1 MIEFIQLNEKK
12 AFIAAVELSK
22 RVKGKENYIALVSE
36 PYTFK
41 NIIRSAPYKS
51 RVINGGAKPRAAI
64 IVNNSLNII
73 AMQQLT
79 TSDCAVGLLSVGS
92 NKILIASVYL
102 DIKEQ
107 VIRPFLENIIKYAN
121 KKNYRLIVGMDSN
134 AHSQLYGH
142 ETNARGEDLEQFII
156 NNALFVENIGL
167 NPTFVTKR
175 GDQTVESIIDVTL
188 SRGLRNM
195 IQNWRVCQ
203 KYNGSDHTLLNSCW
217 GKEWINKRR
226 SDCGT
231 MQIG

>member
-1 MIEFIQLNEKK
+1 MIEFIQLN

-102 DIKEQ
+102 DIKA
-107 VIRPFLENIIKYAN
+107 VSYTHLT
-121 KKNYRLIVGMDSN
+121 L
-134 AHSQLYGH
+134 
-142 ETNARGEDLEQFII
+142 
-156 NNALFVENIGL
+156 
-167 NPTFVTKR
+167 PTIYSV
-175 GDQTVESIIDVTL
+175 
-188 SRGLRNM
+188 
-195 IQNWRVCQ
+195 
-203 KYNGSDHTLLNSCW
+203 
-217 GKEWINKRR
+217 
-226 SDCGT
+226 
-231 MQIG
+231 